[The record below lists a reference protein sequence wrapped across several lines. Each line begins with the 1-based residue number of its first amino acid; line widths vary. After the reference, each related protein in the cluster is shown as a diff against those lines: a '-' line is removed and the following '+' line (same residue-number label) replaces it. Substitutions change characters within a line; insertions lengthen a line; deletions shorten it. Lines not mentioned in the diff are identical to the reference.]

1 MAEGQRGSRVSR
13 VEPTCAPGC
22 RSAYICATC
31 TLAPSARKWSIEA
44 LQSRFTHT
52 LQATLHNREVQPVSL
67 EKLQRSA
74 MKLGAGQA
82 GPPTADRWD
91 CGTPAVANEPAPEAL
106 MDPNRSWGAA
116 DGPCVLSAPEK
127 GFLDGHLTTSGH
139 APRSMRDLS
148 LSLAAFGPGKDDQP
162 ANSTYR
168 KERARPGCSV
178 DAPGQFG
185 PATCPWHWHQLIM
198 TIV

>member
-1 MAEGQRGSRVSR
+1 
-13 VEPTCAPGC
+13 
-22 RSAYICATC
+22 
-31 TLAPSARKWSIEA
+31 
-44 LQSRFTHT
+44 
-52 LQATLHNREVQPVSL
+52 
-67 EKLQRSA
+67 

-91 CGTPAVANEPAPEAL
+91 GGTPAVANEPAPEAL
-106 MDPNRSWGAA
+106 MDPTVLGAQR
-116 DGPCVLSAPEK
+116 DGPRVLSAPEK

-178 DAPGQFG
+178 DRAGAVRAGDLSMALASTYYDYCLMVSEPRGESG
-185 PATCPWHWHQLIM
+185 KLG
-198 TIV
+198 IVLP